1 MLGIFSY
8 TLSLLGRI
16 PTTSRRGSAAVTDMP
31 GSSVAGLARRTLGI
45 ALLLVV
51 VLLWTASNFLG
62 STIFAD
68 KTYPKPFFVTYINTS
83 IFILPLFTILAGRTW
98 SLWRARKLSQ
108 ITSFRSLLRHLDYEY
123 QKSEE
128 QGILRSGLL
137 DDESRDH
144 GIENSQYARSQM
156 DERKSKLG
164 LRATAKL
171 SFEFCLLWFIAN
183 YFAMACLQFTT
194 VGSTTILT
202 STSGVW
208 TLIFGALLGVE
219 RFTARK
225 FLGVVASLIGIILI
239 SRVDLSKPD
248 AGADAAAAGNGEGS
262 FPHKTSREIALGD
275 AMAAFS
281 AIMYGVYTIVMKK
294 QVGDESRV
302 NMQLFFGLVG
312 LFNLVLLWPG
322 FFILHW
328 TGVELFELPNTNR
341 VWTIVLVNAI
351 SSFIS
356 DIAWA
361 YAMLL
366 TTPLVVTVGL
376 SLTIPLSLVGQI
388 FLQSQYA
395 SPLYWF
401 GAAIVFFSFLVVN
414 HESKTQEGPAAPGIT
429 DRPSSGEYE
438 SIPRD
443 EVR

>member
-1 MLGIFSY
+1 MAPIHD
-8 TLSLLGRI
+8 
-16 PTTSRRGSAAVTDMP
+16 TSGP
-31 GSSVAGLARRTLGI
+31 QVAGFARHTLGMG
-45 ALLLVV
+45 LLLVV
-51 VLLWTASNFLG
+51 VVLWTASNFLG

-68 KTYPKPFFVTYINTS
+68 NTYPKPFFVTYINTS
-83 IFILPLFTILAGRTW
+83 LFILPLFTILLGRTFT
-98 SLWRARKLSQ
+98 LWRSNKLSQ
-108 ITSFRSLLRHLDYEY
+108 VTSLRSLLHHLDSDEP
-123 QKSEE
+123 KAEE
-128 QGILRSGLL
+128 QSILRRESL
-137 DDESRDH
+137 DDESRTHDVDH
-144 GIENSQYARSQM
+144 LHYPGANNG
-156 DERKSKLG
+156 DKTGKLG

-208 TLIFGALLGVE
+208 TLIFGAMIGVE
-219 RFTARK
+219 KFTSRK
-225 FLGVVASLIGIILI
+225 FLGVIASLVGIILI

-248 AGADAAAAGNGEGS
+248 TDTTPAAISGREGS
-262 FPHKTSREIALGD
+262 FPQKTSGEIALGD

-281 AIMYGVYTIVMKK
+281 SIMYGVYTIVMKK

-312 LFNLVLLWPG
+312 LFNLVFLWPG

-328 TGVELFELPNTNR
+328 LGIETFELPSSDR
-341 VWTIVLVNAI
+341 VWMIILVNSV

-388 FLQSQYA
+388 ILQGQYS
-395 SPLYWF
+395 SPLYWV
-401 GAAIVFFSFLVVN
+401 GATIVFLSFLVVN
-414 HESKTQEGPAAPGIT
+414 HESNVQEDDTGLT
-429 DRPSSGEYE
+429 RHRVSSGEYE

-443 EVR
+443 DLP

>member
-1 MLGIFSY
+1 MA
-8 TLSLLGRI
+8 TAPDGRR
-16 PTTSRRGSAAVTDMP
+16 SWAA
-31 GSSVAGLARRTLGI
+31 GFARHTVGMG
-45 ALLLVV
+45 LLLIVV
-51 VLLWTASNFLG
+51 VLWTASNFLG

-68 KTYPKPFFVTYINTS
+68 NTYPKPFFVTYVNTS
-83 IFILPLFTILAGRTW
+83 LFIWPLFTILLGRTW
-98 SLWRARKLSQ
+98 SLWRTKKLAQ
-108 ITSFRSLLRHLDYEY
+108 VTSFRSLLHHLDSEVP
-123 QKSEE
+123 KTEE
-128 QGILRSGLL
+128 QSILRGESF
-137 DDESRDH
+137 DDDTRHDVERPRYVGWKSDS
-144 GIENSQYARSQM
+144 ENG
-156 DERKSKLG
+156 KLG

-171 SFEFCLLWFIAN
+171 SLEFCLLWFVAN

-208 TLIFGALLGVE
+208 TLIFGAIIGVE
-219 RFTARK
+219 RFTSRK
-225 FLGVVASLIGIILI
+225 FLGVVASLVGIILI

-248 AGADAAAAGNGEGS
+248 TNTTPAAVSGRDGS
-262 FPHKTSREIALGD
+262 FPHKTPGEIALGD

-281 AIMYGVYTIVMKK
+281 SIMYGVYTIVMKK

-312 LFNLVLLWPG
+312 LFNLVFLWPG
-322 FFILHW
+322 FLILHW
-328 TGVELFELPNTNR
+328 IGIETFELPSTNR
-341 VWTIVLVNAI
+341 VWMIILVNSL

-388 FLQSQYA
+388 ILQEQYA
-395 SPLYWF
+395 SPLYWV
-401 GAAIVFFSFLVVN
+401 GATIVFLSFLVVN
-414 HESKTQEGPAAPGIT
+414 HESKIQEEDAASVPG
-429 DRPSSGEYE
+429 RGSSSEYE
-438 SIPRD
+438 SIPHD